1 MGCSWFNTE
10 TNKKKTSI
18 NTKNMHQIRQQKIS
32 SYETKSPAKNLQISS
47 CSIAT
52 LSHIYKVLFCA
63 FKGDAQNLPLE
74 ELVGGRS
81 PPPSSSQ
88 RLTGMQN
95 VLRSILLHTNNT
107 IKD

>member
-18 NTKNMHQIRQQKIS
+18 NNKNMHLKYVDKKIS

-52 LSHIYKVLFCA
+52 LLHVCNYKVQFCA
-63 FKGDAQNLPLE
+63 FKGDAQNLPLRR
-74 ELVGGRS
+74 VGRGEIS
-81 PPPSSSQ
+81 PLAVPRGQ
-88 RLTGMQN
+88 HVWNR
-95 VLRSILLHTNNT
+95 
-107 IKD
+107 

>member
-18 NTKNMHQIRQQKIS
+18 NNKNMHQIS

-52 LSHIYKVLFCA
+52 LITC
-63 FKGDAQNLPLE
+63 
-74 ELVGGRS
+74 
-81 PPPSSSQ
+81 
-88 RLTGMQN
+88 MQ
-95 VLRSILLHTNNT
+95 LQGTILC
-107 IKD
+107 I